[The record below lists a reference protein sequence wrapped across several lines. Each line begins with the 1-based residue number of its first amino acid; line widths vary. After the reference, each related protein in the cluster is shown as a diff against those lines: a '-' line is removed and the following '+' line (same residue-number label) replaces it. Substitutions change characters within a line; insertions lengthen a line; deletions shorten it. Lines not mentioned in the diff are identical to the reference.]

1 MDIPY
6 VNVSKLNVA
15 ISKQTIYIKLSNI
28 KQILLFVNYHVILD
42 IMLKS
47 PLFNVQNV
55 VLIVPLVTTHPLL
68 VYLAILVIFYQ
79 RMIVSKPANPNLRII
94 LFGNVKVHVLLDI
107 QLMTPNKV
115 FKLVSINVDKYLE
128 LSYIILIIDVMK
140 LLQLLEHIA

>member
-107 QLMTPNKV
+107 QLMTQNKV